1 VPPAGS
7 LGWLAD
13 ASFLA
18 CPSCGA
24 RLVAKT
30 SDRPP
35 RLTCVSCGRLQPQTT
50 QQPLLG
56 LLDRHGIGLLALLLL
71 ISMPLVLTSLSPWLE
86 QSQYRGRDHVRRT
99 KRQGSLEPS
108 RWDFRTGIVRRGQ
121 R

>member
-1 VPPAGS
+1 MRTPGS
-7 LGWLAD
+7 LGWLPD
-13 ASFLA
+13 RIVLA

-35 RLTCVSCGRLQPQTT
+35 RLICVSCGRLLPQTT
-50 QQPLLG
+50 RPPLLG
-56 LLDRHGIGLLALLLL
+56 LLDRHGLGLLALLLL

-86 QSQYRGRDHVRRT
+86 QSQYRGRDHGRRT
-99 KRQGSLEPS
+99 QRQGSLEPS
-108 RWDFRTGIVRRGQ
+108 RWDFRTGVVRRGQ

>member
-1 VPPAGS
+1 MRAAGS
-7 LGWLAD
+7 LGWLPD

-35 RLTCVSCGRLQPQTT
+35 RLICVSCGRLLPQTT
-50 QQPLLG
+50 QPPLLG
-56 LLDRHGIGLLALLLL
+56 LLDRHGLGLLGLLLL
-71 ISMPLVLTSLSPWLE
+71 ISLPLVLTSLSPWLE
-86 QSQYRGRDHVRRT
+86 QSPHRGRDHGRHT
-99 KRQGSLEPS
+99 KRQDALAPS
-108 RWDFRTGIVRRGQ
+108 RWDPRTGVVRRGQ

>member
-1 VPPAGS
+1 MRTPGS
-7 LGWLAD
+7 LGWLPVPI
-13 ASFLA
+13 FLA

-35 RLTCVSCGRLQPQTT
+35 RLICVSCGRLLPQTT
-50 QQPLLG
+50 QPPLPG
-56 LLDRHGIGLLALLLL
+56 LLNRHGLGLLALLLL

-86 QSQYRGRDHVRRT
+86 QSSYRGRNEGRRT
-99 KRQGSLEPS
+99 QRQGSPEPS
-108 RWDFRTGIVRRGQ
+108 RWDFRTGVVRRSQ

>member
-1 VPPAGS
+1 MRAAGS
-7 LGWLAD
+7 LGWLPD

-35 RLTCVSCGRLQPQTT
+35 RLICVSCGRLLPHTT
-50 QQPLLG
+50 QPPLLG
-56 LLDRHGIGLLALLLL
+56 LLNRHGLGLLALLLL

-86 QSQYRGRDHVRRT
+86 QSQYRGRDHGRRT
-99 KRQGSLEPS
+99 QRQGRLEPS
-108 RWDFRTGIVRRGQ
+108 RWDFRTGVVRRGQ

>member
-1 VPPAGS
+1 MATAGS
-7 LGWLAD
+7 LGWLPD
-13 ASFLA
+13 PSFLA

-35 RLTCVSCGRLQPQTT
+35 RLICVSCGRLLPQTT
-50 QQPLLG
+50 PQPLLG
-56 LLDRHGIGLLALLLL
+56 LLDRHGLGLLALLLL

-99 KRQGSLEPS
+99 QRQAVIKPS
-108 RWDFRTGIVRRGQ
+108 RWDFRTGVVRRGQ

>member
-1 VPPAGS
+1 MAGS

-35 RLTCVSCGRLQPQTT
+35 RLICVSCGRLLPQTT
-50 QQPLLG
+50 PQPLLG
-56 LLDRHGIGLLALLLL
+56 L
-71 ISMPLVLTSLSPWLE
+71 LE

-99 KRQGSLEPS
+99 ERQGSLEPS